1 MSDKPQNFDDDWMHG
16 AIRHIK
22 RNVDMHAFL
31 DTPGRE
37 DGGLDDVRTPS
48 SGDTSM
54 LSRAPTMKW
63 LIEQVAESSTK
74 EDLEWVQAMCIE
86 FLRDLKENER

>member
-22 RNVDMHAFL
+22 RNVDMHMFF
-31 DTPGRE
+31 DTEGRE
-37 DGGLDDVRTPS
+37 EKDFHAPS
-48 SGDTSM
+48 AGDTSM

>member
-1 MSDKPQNFDDDWMHG
+1 MSNNKRQNFNDDWMYG
-16 AIRHIK
+16 AIRHIN
-22 RNVDMHAFL
+22 RNVDNDLFFSTEGIESL
-31 DTPGRE
+31 DY
-37 DGGLDDVRTPS
+37 VNTPS
-48 SGDTSM
+48 NDDSV
-54 LSRAPTMKW
+54 LLARAPTMEW